1 MKPTQVHNREE
12 LCGKSSQAEL
22 KLPEQ
27 EAGDSDFYLRMGLI
41 MNYCIVDESD
51 YDLLQSVDDADLKF
65 NMRDAQFELIRV
77 EDADYK
83 IFQCGGSS
91 F

>member
-1 MKPTQVHNREE
+1 MHNREE

-27 EAGDSDFYLRMGLI
+27 EAGSADFYLRLGLI
-41 MNYCIVDESD
+41 MNYCNVDETD

-65 NMRDAQFELIRV
+65 NVGDAQFEL
-77 EDADYK
+77 
-83 IFQCGGSS
+83 FQSGRCYLQNISVWGSS